1 LKIGVFIFSTA
12 YAMPIDQLAKAL
24 EERGFESLFL
34 PEHTHIPVCRRS
46 PWPGGA
52 ELPLHY
58 KSTLDPFVAL
68 ATAAAVT
75 EKLRVGTGICLVSQ
89 RDPII
94 TSKEVATLDL
104 VSGGRAE
111 FGIGAGWNA
120 EEMENHGTVFEDRFK
135 LMVDR
140 TKAMQAI
147 WTEDEA
153 GYQGDFV
160 QFDQLWSWPKPV
172 QKPHPPILLGGE
184 SKYTLRRVVDFCDG
198 WFPRP
203 RGFRDPKARMAEF
216 RQIADDAGRD
226 FSTLSTTLFGAEPDN
241 DYLKTCEEA
250 GVDRALFALPSEGR
264 ETLLP
269 LLDDFAQFIR
279 GSE

>member
-1 LKIGVFIFSTA
+1 MKIGVFFFATD
-12 YAMPIDQLAKAL
+12 YAMPIDELAIAL

-34 PEHTHIPVCRRS
+34 PEHTHIPASRRT

-52 ELPLHY
+52 DLPRHY
-58 KSTLDPFVAL
+58 WSTLDPFVAL

-75 EKLRVGTGICLVSQ
+75 KNLRVGTGICLVSQ
-89 RDPII
+89 RDPIV
-94 TSKEVATLDL
+94 TAKEVATLDL

-111 FGIGAGWNA
+111 FGIGAGWNV
-120 EEMENHGTVFEDRFK
+120 EELENHGTVFEDRFK

-140 TKAMQAI
+140 TKAMKAI

-153 GYQGDFV
+153 QYQGDFV
-160 QFDQLWSWPKPV
+160 QFEKIWSFPKPV

-184 SKYTLRRVVDFCDG
+184 TKYTLKRVVDFCDG

-203 RGFRDPKARMAEF
+203 RGFQDPKARMAEF
-216 RQIADDAGRD
+216 RSLAKEAGRD
-226 FSTLSTTLFGAEPDN
+226 FGTLSTTLFGAEPDG

-250 GVDRALFALPSEGR
+250 GVDRSLFALPSEGR
-264 ETLLP
+264 DVVLP
-269 LLDDFAQFIR
+269 LLDELAGFVPN
-279 GSE
+279 

>member
-1 LKIGVFIFSTA
+1 MKIGVFFFSTA
-12 YAMPIDQLAKAL
+12 YAMPIDELARAL

-34 PEHTHIPVCRRS
+34 PEHTHIPTCRRS
-46 PWPGGA
+46 PWAGGA

-58 KSTLDPFVAL
+58 KSTLDPFIAL

-75 EKLRVGTGICLVSQ
+75 KKLRVGTGICLVSQ

-94 TSKEVATLDL
+94 TAKEVATLDL

-147 WTEDEA
+147 WTEEEA
-153 GYQGDFV
+153 SYQGDFV
-160 QFDQLWSWPKPV
+160 QFDKLWSWPKPV

-184 SKYTLRRVVDFCDG
+184 TKYTLKRVVDFCDG

-203 RGFRDPKARMAEF
+203 RGFQDPKERMAEF

-226 FSTLSTTLFGAEPDN
+226 FKTLSTTLFGAEPDG

-250 GVDRALFALPSEGR
+250 GVDRALFPLPSESS

-269 LLDDFAQFIR
+269 LLDDFSQLIQ
-279 GSE
+279 GSA